1 MLLKKFSE
9 FSKIKAKYLF
19 MFGLLNKLRK
29 ASQNKMLL
37 SLGTFKISS
46 KLKVRMKEKRL
57 QKLRRTKK

>member
-1 MLLKKFSE
+1 
-9 FSKIKAKYLF
+9 

-57 QKLRRTKK
+57 QKLRKMKK